1 MVGENL
7 RALLIDDNPNDR
19 MLALRELKEQF
30 FQVKTTQVSNSR
42 EFAQVLEQKNF
53 NFVITDYQ
61 LRWTTGLD
69 ILRTIKKKYP
79 DCPVVM
85 FTGTGN
91 EEIAVEAMKLGLDDY
106 IIKSP
111 KHYTRL
117 AITVRSIWEREQE
130 RKARLEL
137 EKRYRLLFEG
147 VPIGLY
153 RLTPTGTVLEANSTL
168 IKLLGYQDGQEELL
182 RNQRIDFYVDPTIYL
197 EWKAK
202 LDTVGILKS
211 DEVQLRRWNNEL
223 IWVRHSAQAIRSE
236 WGELLYYEG
245 VIEDI
250 TQQKQAEIE
259 RNQLLEREQEARA
272 EAEAA
277 NRIKDEFLATLSH
290 ELRTPLNAILGWVQI
305 INRPK
310 IGPKQM
316 ARGLEIIKRN
326 SKTQAQLIDDLLD
339 VSRIIRGKLEL
350 QVAPIDLGKVINV
363 ALDTVS
369 LSARAKRINLRFEKN
384 SDLENIYG
392 DFSRL
397 QQVIWNLLVNA
408 IKFTP
413 IGGTVNINLEEIQSY
428 AQIRVIDTG
437 IGIEAKYI
445 PYIFDRFN
453 QVEGTSKRKYSG
465 LGLGLAIVRYIVEG
479 HGGEV
484 FAESPGKGKGSTF
497 TVKLPLPVT
506 SDTSSKE
513 QPFLLADPLNEFPD
527 LSNLNILLVEDED
540 DSREFVTIVLEQCG
554 ATVTSTSGVREALE
568 AFDHQPPDI
577 LISDIAMPEEDGYDL
592 ISKIRQR
599 LGENEAKL
607 QGNKTRLP
615 FATVA
620 LTAYAQEE
628 DKQKTLNAGFDLHLS
643 KPIDPTE
650 IAVAV
655 AELVLLNRTN

>member
-1 MVGENL
+1 
-7 RALLIDDNPNDR
+7 